1 MIHAAFARCYLQLRF
16 LAVRQ
21 VSPDRT
27 IAIAAIKYGRLGHVR
42 HHGDCLCHGSVP
54 RGRQWPF
61 SITALSHLLA
71 QLAVNMM
78 FGNVALAIG
87 LRPEFFLTLRV
98 PEVVSHREPSL
109 TFAFGVLKL
118 SRGMM
123 MIFLDAVGVFD
134 V

>member
-1 MIHAAFARCYLQLRF
+1 
-16 LAVRQ
+16 
-21 VSPDRT
+21 
-27 IAIAAIKYGRLGHVR
+27 
-42 HHGDCLCHGSVP
+42 
-54 RGRQWPF
+54 
-61 SITALSHLLA
+61 
-71 QLAVNMM
+71 MM

-98 PEVVSHREPSL
+98 PEVVAHREPSL

-123 MIFLDAVGVFD
+123 IIFLDAVGVFD